1 MLNII
6 RLRMLKFKDD
16 YKIMLLITILAL
28 AFTFVF
34 SWSQYEGEYKM
45 TIGIINEADSTF
57 AQEVIES
64 IEKSNEFIVYESSY
78 ENAIVNLKDR
88 SISFALY
95 FDESFSD
102 ENIDFEILRS
112 VETMESIQAENKLK
126 NIINNNLI
134 TDKIVSSIY
143 FGLSPII
150 DLDFDEMKETY
161 VNDFENWKAYS
172 LDLKSSR
179 DSIWKNFDYKMH
191 MLIGFNIMFSMY
203 TIIFGMAEVLNDKKL
218 RVFQRTLV
226 SPVKKRDIVIGNLI
240 STMAIGFMQ
249 MLIVLLVGQF
259 VLGIDWGQ
267 YFYGVV
273 LIVFT
278 FIFTVSSLGLLLSNV
293 VSTMGQLGALTP
305 IIITATSMIGGC
317 MWPLE
322 IVNSKVLLMASNFT
336 PQKWALAGIKSIA
349 MYNNELS
356 TIIKP
361 TAILLFMGIIFLIAG
376 IYFLDKKELSFNK

>member
-16 YKIMLLITILAL
+16 YKIILLMTILAL

-34 SWSQYEGEYKM
+34 SWSQFEGEYKM
-45 TIGIINEADSTF
+45 TIGIINESESTF

-102 ENIDFEILRS
+102 KNIDFEILRS

-134 TDKIVSSIY
+134 IDKIVSNIY
-143 FGLSPII
+143 FGLSPVI
-150 DLDFDEMKETY
+150 DLNFDEMKETY

-172 LDLKSSR
+172 LDLKSGR
-179 DSIWKNFDYKMH
+179 DSIWKNFDYEIH
-191 MLIGFNIMFSMY
+191 MLIGFNLMFSMY
-203 TIIFGMAEVLNDKKL
+203 TIIFGMADILNDKKL
-218 RVFQRTLV
+218 RAFQRTLV
-226 SPVKKRDIVIGNLI
+226 SPIKKRDIVIGNLI

-249 MLIVLLVGQF
+249 MLVVLLVGQF

-322 IVNSKVLLMASNFT
+322 IVNSKVLLIASNFT

-356 TIIKP
+356 SIIKP
-361 TAILLFMGIIFLIAG
+361 TAVLLFMGIVFLILG
-376 IYFLDKKELSFNK
+376 IYFLDKQELSFNK

>member
-6 RLRMLKFKDD
+6 RLRILKFKDD
-16 YKIMLLITILAL
+16 FKIILLMTVLAL

-34 SWSQYEGEYKM
+34 SWAQYEGDYKM
-45 TIGIINEADSTF
+45 PIGIINESDSDF
-57 AQEVIES
+57 AKEVIES
-64 IEKSNEFIVYESSY
+64 IEKSNEFVIYENSY
-78 ENAIVNLKDR
+78 ENAIVSLKER

-102 ENIDFEILRS
+102 KNIDYGILRS

-134 TDKIVSSIY
+134 IDKIVSNIH
-143 FGLSPII
+143 FGLSPIV

-172 LDLKSSR
+172 LDVKTGK
-179 DSIWKNFDYKMH
+179 DSIWKDFDYKMH

-203 TIIFGMAEVLNDKKL
+203 TIIFGMADVLNDKKL

-226 SPVKKRDIVIGNLI
+226 SPIKKRDIVLGNLI
-240 STMAIGFMQ
+240 STMAIGFVQ

-273 LIVFT
+273 FIIFT
-278 FIFTVSSLGLLLSNV
+278 FIFTVSALGLLLSNL
-293 VSTMGQLGALTP
+293 VSTMGQLGAVTP

-322 IVNSKVLLMASNFT
+322 IVNSKVLLTASNFT
-336 PQKWALAGIKSIA
+336 PQKWALVGIKSIA
-349 MYNNELS
+349 MHNNELS
-356 TIIKP
+356 SIVKP
-361 TAILLFMGIIFLIAG
+361 TAILLFMGIIFLSLG